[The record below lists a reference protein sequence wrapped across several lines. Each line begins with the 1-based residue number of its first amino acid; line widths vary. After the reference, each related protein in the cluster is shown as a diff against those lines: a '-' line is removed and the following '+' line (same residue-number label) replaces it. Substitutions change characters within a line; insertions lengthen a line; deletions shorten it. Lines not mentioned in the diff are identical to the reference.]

1 MSSQHKHNPISFRPA
16 ERDRVLL
23 LAYQQQT
30 GYPLNAILTDA
41 VHKLLTTH
49 DHGWAEDVEEAGG
62 LCPACLAGARLA
74 GARAATCLITC
85 PPGTMP
91 TALLTARCAP
101 DRWNADAARITAP
114 TSTTDPPA
122 TITRPPTRCRSVV
135 FFTTQM
141 LTEVT
146 TSDPENPHAQ
156 AGSLLLD
163 VLPDAAPEPAACC
176 AADPADVGQFPDL
189 THPATTAAFA
199 TRAVQLTGPV
209 WCG

>member
-1 MSSQHKHNPISFRPA
+1 VSSQHKHNPISFRPA

-146 TSDPENPHAQ
+146 TSDPENPHAHV
-156 AGSLLLD
+156 GSELLD
-163 VLPDAAPEPAACC
+163 VDPPPAA
-176 AADPADVGQFPDL
+176 AAVALPAEVGHFPED
-189 THPATTAAFA
+189 THPATVAAFA
-199 TRAVQLTGPV
+199 TRWL
-209 WCG
+209 